1 MAVQP
6 SASYPNSSSIS
17 NMVYQGQVL
26 LSTVL
31 SSGIPEDWANGSIFV
46 DPNDGGIYLYFND
59 TIYKQENDTY
69 IEVASFSDIQFAK
82 DYFGD
87 F

>member
-1 MAVQP
+1 MAVQL
-6 SASYPNSSSIS
+6 SANYSSSSSVPNI
-17 NMVYQGQVL
+17 VYQGQVL

-59 TIYKQENDTY
+59 TIYKQENNTY
-69 IEVASFSDIQFAK
+69 TEVASFSDIQFAK